1 MKEDEKG
8 GRSTMPR
15 MLIVDDETSIR
26 EFIRKYAEYE
36 GYAVTEAQDGAQA
49 VERCRQTAFDL
60 VVMDLLMPDMDG
72 FEAIRTIRT
81 FSTAPIIVCSALTE
95 EHDRLRCFSL
105 GADDFVPKPFSPREL
120 MMRAAAIRKRVEH
133 GAEEPPA
140 AVYACGGLVVDFTAR
155 KVSIDGDRIDLSPR
169 EYELLFYLVRNRN
182 VALTRQQL
190 LSEVW
195 GPDFTGDERTL
206 DTHIKLL
213 RRRLGPYAR
222 QIVTMR
228 GVGYRF
234 EG

>member
-1 MKEDEKG
+1 
-8 GRSTMPR
+8 MPR

-36 GYAVTEAQDGAQA
+36 GYLVMEAQDGAQA
-49 VERCRQTAFDL
+49 VERCRQMAFDL
-60 VVMDLLMPDMDG
+60 VVMDLLMPETDG
-72 FEAIRTIRT
+72 FEAIRAIRT
-81 FSTAPIIVCSALTE
+81 FSSVPIIVCSALTE

-133 GAEEPPA
+133 GTEAAPA
-140 AVYACGGLVVDFTAR
+140 AVFACGGLLVDFTAR
-155 KVSIDGDRIDLSPR
+155 KVSIDGERVDLSPK

-182 VALTRQQL
+182 VALTRAQL

-195 GPDFTGDERTL
+195 GPDFSGDERTL

-213 RRRLGPYAR
+213 RRRLGEYAR

>member
-1 MKEDEKG
+1 MCIERKG
-8 GRSTMPR
+8 VSAMPK

-26 EFIRKYAEYE
+26 EYIRKYAEYE
-36 GYAVTEAQDGAQA
+36 GYAVTEAQDGVQA
-49 VERCRQTAFDL
+49 VDRCRRTAFDL
-60 VVMDLLMPDMDG
+60 VVMDLLMPEMDG
-72 FEAIRTIRT
+72 FEALRTIRT
-81 FSTAPIIVCSALTE
+81 FSSVPVIVCSALTG

-120 MMRAAAIRKRVEH
+120 MMRAAAIRRRVEYSD
-133 GAEEPPA
+133 GDAPVA
-140 AVYACGGLVVDFTAR
+140 AYVCEGLKVDFTAR
-155 KVSIDGDRIDLSPR
+155 RVSIDGGRIELSPK

>member
-1 MKEDEKG
+1 
-8 GRSTMPR
+8 MPR
-15 MLIVDDETSIR
+15 MLIVDDETGIR
-26 EFIRKYAEYE
+26 EYIRKYAEYE
-36 GYAVTEAQDGAQA
+36 GYVVTEAQDGAQA
-49 VERCRQTAFDL
+49 VAQCRQTAFDL
-60 VVMDLLMPDMDG
+60 VVMDLLMPEMDG

-81 FSTAPIIVCSALTE
+81 FSSAPIIVCSAMAE

-120 MMRAAAIRKRVEH
+120 MMRAAAIRKRVEQDSEN
-133 GAEEPPA
+133 AP
-140 AVYACGGLVVDFTAR
+140 VDTYACGALVVDFTAR
-155 KVSIDGDRIDLSPR
+155 KVSIEGKRIDLSPK
-169 EYELLFYLVRNRN
+169 EYDLLFYLVRNRN

-190 LSEVW
+190 LGEVW
-195 GPDFTGDERTL
+195 GPGFSGDERTL

-228 GVGYRF
+228 GEGYRF

>member
-1 MKEDEKG
+1 
-8 GRSTMPR
+8 MPK
-15 MLIVDDETSIR
+15 MLIVDDETNIR

-36 GYAVTEAQDGAQA
+36 GYLVSEAQNGAQA
-49 VERCRQTAFDL
+49 IEKCRQTTYDL
-60 VVMDLLMPDMDG
+60 IIMDLLMPEMDG

-81 FSTAPIIVCSALTE
+81 FCSAPIIVCSALGE

-120 MMRAAAIRKRVEH
+120 MMRAAAIRKRTER
-133 GAEEPPA
+133 EEPGAPSA
-140 AVYACGGLVVDFTAR
+140 FMCDGLTVDFMAR
-155 KVSIDGDRIDLSPR
+155 KVTVDGERVDLSPK

-182 VALTRQQL
+182 IALTREQL
-190 LSEVW
+190 IGEIW
-195 GPDFTGDERTL
+195 GYDFSGDERTL

-222 QIVTMR
+222 LIVTMR